1 MSGGDKSC
9 SGAQVSHLAFKWT
22 IVICV
27 SGIGRKLHGLL
38 SDRERERER
47 RNCVTFAYL
56 YECVEGVRSKASKLV
71 GSNEVEYLQEN
82 VKSPGRKLRAV

>member
-1 MSGGDKSC
+1 M
-9 SGAQVSHLAFKWT
+9 
-22 IVICV
+22 
-27 SGIGRKLHGLL
+27 
-38 SDRERERER
+38 
-47 RNCVTFAYL
+47 TFAYL